1 MVTLIH
7 VASVLSVV
15 TLSIIKGVTDK
26 DVQKNIQAL
35 RQKIWFQM
43 YWNDESYRALIESD
57 EQLQKMIGCINRDK
71 LKKARYEAWQ
81 RKKLVTLLE
90 KKMAEAC

>member
-1 MVTLIH
+1 
-7 VASVLSVV
+7 
-15 TLSIIKGVTDK
+15 
-26 DVQKNIQAL
+26 
-35 RQKIWFQM
+35 M

-57 EQLQKMIGCINRDK
+57 QQLQKMIGCINRDK

-90 KKMAEAC
+90 KKMAEAF

>member
-26 DVQKNIQAL
+26 DVQKNIQA
-35 RQKIWFQM
+35 
-43 YWNDESYRALIESD
+43 
-57 EQLQKMIGCINRDK
+57 
-71 LKKARYEAWQ
+71 
-81 RKKLVTLLE
+81 
-90 KKMAEAC
+90 